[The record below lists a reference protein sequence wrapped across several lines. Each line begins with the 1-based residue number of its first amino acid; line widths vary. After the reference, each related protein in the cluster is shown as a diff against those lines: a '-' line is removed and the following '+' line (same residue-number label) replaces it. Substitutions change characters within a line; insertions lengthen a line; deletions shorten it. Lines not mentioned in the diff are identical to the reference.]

1 MIQSVFAASAILLLQ
16 SEPSSNLTV
25 AELQNILQTGDADS
39 ISAEDCERAYE
50 QAPILNGPSLFLG
63 ASYCAAAE
71 QALKSASLLHFGQI
85 RSTTDLALSIDT
97 EQPDFEPDPAAVELW
112 GMIYFQFGGTADMAI
127 WADSDSAA
135 LMLSDLESF
144 EPERPDGY
152 QPGWV
157 SNKAIDDEVY
167 AAAIEEQRQY
177 RLGQLRVVARLGQ
190 NDDYVA
196 LSEELA
202 ALQAANLAGFNA
214 GTTDSKRAN
223 TIMEAM
229 AELYDAASQAQ
240 D

>member
-1 MIQSVFAASAILLLQ
+1 MAVWS
-16 SEPSSNLTV
+16 
-25 AELQNILQTGDADS
+25 
-39 ISAEDCERAYE
+39 
-50 QAPILNGPSLFLG
+50 
-63 ASYCAAAE
+63 
-71 QALKSASLLHFGQI
+71 
-85 RSTTDLALSIDT
+85 DT
-97 EQPDFEPDPAAVELW
+97 
-112 GMIYFQFGGTADMAI
+112 
-127 WADSDSAA
+127 DSAA

-144 EPERPDGY
+144 MPERSDGY

-167 AAAIEEQRQY
+167 AAAIGEQRQY

-190 NDDYVA
+190 NDNYVA